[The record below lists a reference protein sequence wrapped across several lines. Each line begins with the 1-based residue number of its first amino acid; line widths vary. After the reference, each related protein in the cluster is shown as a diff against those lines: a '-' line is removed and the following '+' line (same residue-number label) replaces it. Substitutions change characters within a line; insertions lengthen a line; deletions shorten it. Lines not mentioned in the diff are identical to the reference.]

1 MGKRISSIFME
12 NPLNNQLKITFVE
25 QESNK
30 QLLKNNQ
37 EELKYLQKYFEYLTL
52 SNYENTL
59 TKDSNIWSFEW

>member
-1 MGKRISSIFME
+1 ME